1 MDPEHSAAPAV
12 EDAEQT
18 CYLHPGTSTR
28 LRCSR
33 CDRPICGRCAIP
45 ASVGQH
51 CPECVAEARRSTRR
65 AKPALQAAAP
75 AVFAILAVNIA
86 VYVLQ
91 MAQPGMTERF
101 ASQPI
106 QIALQ
111 GEWWRLLTAMFL
123 HSPSSLLH
131 ILFNSVVLYMYGPGA
146 EQGFGT
152 ARFVV
157 IYLVSG
163 FLGSATSYLWSEPN
177 ISGVGASGAIFGV
190 TGALAV
196 YLRNRRSTNVMA
208 DAYFRNLMGFIGL
221 NLVIGF
227 VLPNIDWRAHLG
239 GLAAG
244 AALGLGYDR
253 QGPGRTGIQAATT
266 AAVMGAGL
274 LMVVLRTNEL
284 RAALAPFFG
293 G

>member
-1 MDPEHSAAPAV
+1 MDPQHGPIPAA
-12 EDAEQT
+12 EETEQT
-18 CYLHPGTSTR
+18 CYLHPGTATR

-51 CPECVAEARRSTRR
+51 CPECVAEARRTTRKV
-65 AKPALQAAAP
+65 KPALQAAAP
-75 AVFAILAVNIA
+75 AVFAILALNAA

-91 MAQPGMTERF
+91 LAQPSITERF

-106 QIALQ
+106 QIAIQ
-111 GEWWRLLTAMFL
+111 GEWWRLITAMFL
-123 HSPSSLLH
+123 HSPASLFH
-131 ILFNSVVLYMYGPGA
+131 ILFNSLVLYMYGPGA
-146 EQGFGT
+146 EQSFGT
-152 ARFVV
+152 KRFVV

-163 FLGSATSYLWSEPN
+163 FLGSAVSYMWSEPN
-177 ISGVGASGAIFGV
+177 IQGVGASGAIFGV

-196 YLRNRRSTNVMA
+196 YLRQRRTRNVMA
-208 DAYFRNLMGFIGL
+208 DAYFRNLVAFIGL
-221 NLVIGF
+221 NLVLGLL
-227 VLPNIDWRAHLG
+227 VPNIDWRAHVG

-253 QGPGRTGIQAATT
+253 AQREGTAVQLATT
-266 AAVMGAGL
+266 AVVLGAGIV
-274 LMVVLRTNEL
+274 MVVLRTSEL
-284 RAALAPFFG
+284 RTALAPFFG